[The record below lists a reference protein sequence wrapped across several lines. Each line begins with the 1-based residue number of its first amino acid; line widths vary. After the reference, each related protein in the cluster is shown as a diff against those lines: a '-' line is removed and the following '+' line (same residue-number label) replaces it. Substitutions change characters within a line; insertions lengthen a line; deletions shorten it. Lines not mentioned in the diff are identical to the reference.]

1 MTKMAE
7 YILAIDQGTTGTTVL
22 LVDQNL
28 HILAK
33 TNQEFPQY
41 YPKPGW
47 VEHDLNEIWSSTLTS
62 IQKVL
67 EQSGIKATDIT
78 TIGITNQR
86 ETTCLWDR
94 KTGEPIEK
102 AIVWQCRRTESI
114 CQKLKKAKK
123 ESIFQKKTGL
133 LLDPYFSGTK
143 IKWYLDQ
150 SPPLR
155 RRAVDGKLAFGTI
168 DSFLLSKLTA
178 GLSHKTDPSNASR
191 TLLMNLKLLKWD
203 EELLKILN
211 IPKQI
216 LPEICSSSQ
225 VYGKTKNVP
234 HLPDGIPIS
243 GMAGDQQ
250 AALFGQACFD
260 IGEAK
265 CTYGTGS
272 FLMLNTGSKIVYSKK
287 KLLSTVAWQL
297 NGKTTYALEGS
308 AFIAG
313 AAVQWLRDGLGIIH
327 SSHEIEGLAKKVDSS
342 EGVFFVPALT
352 GLGAP
357 YWRSDARGILCGL
370 TRGTTAGH
378 IARAVLEGI
387 AFQNYELV
395 DAMQKDLGK
404 KILILKIDGGAA
416 QNDFLIQFQSDIL
429 QTRVVRPKNIETTAI
444 GAACLAGL
452 GVGFWKNLSELE
464 KTWQKEKEFIPV
476 MNRRIRQKLI
486 SEWKIAVQRCLFTG

>member
-1 MTKMAE
+1 MKS

-67 EQSGIKATDIT
+67 EQSGIKATDIAA
-78 TIGITNQR
+78 IGITNQR

-150 SPPLR
+150 SITLR
-155 RRAVDGKLAFGTI
+155 RRAVDGLIAFGTI

-178 GLSHKTDPSNASR
+178 GLSHRTDPSNASR
-191 TLLMNLKLLKWD
+191 TLLMNLKSLQWD

-225 VYGKTKNVP
+225 VYGKTKNVA

-243 GMAGDQQ
+243 GIAGDQQ
-250 AALFGQACFD
+250 SALFGQACFSV
-260 IGEAK
+260 GEAK

-287 KLLSTVAWQL
+287 KLLSTVAWRL

-313 AAVQWLRDGLGIIH
+313 AAVQWLRDGLKIIH
-327 SSHEIEGLAKKVDSS
+327 SSSEIEGLAKKVDSS

-357 YWRSDARGILCGL
+357 YWRSDARGIICGL

-404 KILILKIDGGAA
+404 KISILKIDGGAA
-416 QNDFLIQFQSDIL
+416 RNDFLMQFQSDIL
-429 QTRVVRPKNIETTAI
+429 QTRVIRPKNIEATAL

-452 GVGFWKNLSELE
+452 GVGFWKDLSELE
-464 KTWQKEKEFIPV
+464 RAWQKEKEFIPV
-476 MNRRIRQKLI
+476 MNRRVRQKLI
-486 SEWKIAVQRCLFTG
+486 SKWKIAVQRCLLTG